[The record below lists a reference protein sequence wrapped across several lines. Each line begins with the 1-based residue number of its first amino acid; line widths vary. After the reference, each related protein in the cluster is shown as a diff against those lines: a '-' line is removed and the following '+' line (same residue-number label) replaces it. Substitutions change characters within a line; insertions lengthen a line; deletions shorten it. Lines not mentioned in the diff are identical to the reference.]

1 MSLSLKKI
9 EEEAL
14 RLPDEERALLAEHL
28 ITTLDTGEDL
38 NAEKAWIA
46 EAEKRYETYKE
57 GKLKSKPA
65 EEVFEEAFKKL
76 K

>member
-46 EAEKRYETYKE
+46 EAEKRYEAYKE

>member
-14 RLPDEERALLAEHL
+14 RLSDEERALLAEHL

-46 EAEKRYETYKE
+46 EAEKRYEAYKE
-57 GKLKSKPA
+57 GKLKSKLA

>member
-1 MSLSLKKI
+1 MSLKLDKI

-14 RLPDEERALLAEHL
+14 QLSDEERAILAEHL
-28 ITTLDTGEDL
+28 ITTLDKGEDT

-46 EAEKRYETYKE
+46 EAEKRYEAYKE
-57 GKLKSKPA
+57 GKLTSKPA
-65 EEVFEEAFKKL
+65 TGVFEEAFKNL